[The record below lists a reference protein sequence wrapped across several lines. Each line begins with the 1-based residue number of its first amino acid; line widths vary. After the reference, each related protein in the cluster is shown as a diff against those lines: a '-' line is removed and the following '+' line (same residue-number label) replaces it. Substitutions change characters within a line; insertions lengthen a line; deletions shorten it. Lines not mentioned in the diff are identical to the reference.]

1 MFFKH
6 FGVDVGHNPVAHTVF
21 ASQLTYVN
29 MLTPIVTGETHRDGR
44 TPDSVAM
51 VREVDEF
58 RSLLRAQTQFNFAEF
73 CLICCR
79 LHKCLFGQNRTKGE
93 PEL

>member
-6 FGVDVGHNPVAHTVF
+6 FGVDVGHDPVAHTAF

-29 MLTPIVTGETHRDGR
+29 MLTPIVTGETHRNGR
-44 TPDSVAM
+44 TLDSVAM

-58 RSLLRAQTQFNFAEF
+58 RSVLRAQTQFNF
-73 CLICCR
+73 CR
-79 LHKCLFGQNRTKGE
+79 VLSHLLSIAQLFIRPK
-93 PEL
+93 P